1 MPPRLTSLLAMAIAL
16 AVTSVEAADT
26 AASANTDV
34 LVVAEHELPKLW
46 KYARGRAPRFDE
58 ALLRKHGHAC
68 VTLGYVIESNG
79 RPSTIRVLKAS
90 PPAVFDASAIATV
103 QHVRFKPGPANE
115 ARVPVYST
123 ITYTGSLNMGGNPAR
138 EAARVAA
145 RCAMRIV
152 APAAGE
158 RE

>member
-1 MPPRLTSLLAMAIAL
+1 MIAIAI
-16 AVTSVEAADT
+16 AATPAQAADT
-26 AASANTDV
+26 ATAAGSDV

-68 VTLGYVIESNG
+68 VMLGYVIESNG
-79 RPSTIRVLKAS
+79 RPSTVRVLKAS
-90 PPAVFDASAIATV
+90 PPGVFDASAIATL

-123 ITYTGSLNMGGNPAR
+123 ITYTGSRNMGGNSAR

-152 APAAGE
+152 PSAAGE